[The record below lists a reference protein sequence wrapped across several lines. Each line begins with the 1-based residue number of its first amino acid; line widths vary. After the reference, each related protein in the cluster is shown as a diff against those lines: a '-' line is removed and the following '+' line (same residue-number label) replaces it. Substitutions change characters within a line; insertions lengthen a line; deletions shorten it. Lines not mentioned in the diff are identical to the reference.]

1 MNRQIN
7 STPVIS
13 AQTHP
18 HKNLQRRVA
27 RYIQTDYINSIPNYV
42 QEEFSL
48 VNSAVQQRNQKVI
61 LDSGCGT
68 GESAFK
74 LARLYPQKIVV
85 AVDKS
90 ANRLQ
95 RSHVHGEVPINL
107 IFVRCNL
114 VYFWQMVSKEK
125 WNIAAHYLFYPNPWP
140 KPGHLKRRWHAHP
153 IFPTLIKLGGVLTM
167 RTNWK
172 IYADEF
178 ALALQSHFHVPVFV
192 NKIVGSD
199 AFTAFER
206 KYMQSDHD
214 LYQVTFNLSEKRR
227 A

>member
-1 MNRQIN
+1 MNEQIR

-13 AQTHP
+13 SQIQP
-18 HKNLQRRVA
+18 HRSLQRQLL
-27 RYIQTDYINSIPNYV
+27 RYKKANYVNSIPNYA
-42 QEEFSL
+42 QEEFSR
-48 VNSAVQQRNQKVI
+48 VNSVVQQSKQEVI

-74 LARLYPQKIVV
+74 LANLYPQKIIV
-85 AVDKS
+85 AIDKS

-95 RSHVHGEVPINL
+95 RRHVYGDAPENL

-114 VYFWQMVSKEK
+114 VYFWQLLSKVQ
-125 WNIAAHYLFYPNPWP
+125 WNITAHYLFYPNPWP

-153 IFPTLIKLGGVLTM
+153 IFPTLLALGGVLTM

-172 IYADEF
+172 IYAEEF
-178 ALALQSHFHVPVFV
+178 ALALQLQMELPVAV
-192 NKIVGSD
+192 NKIVVNE

-206 KYMQSDHD
+206 KYMQSNHD
-214 LYQVTFNLSEKRR
+214 LYQVTFNLS
-227 A
+227 